1 MSGSVTNIAT
11 ENLINDSDKVS
22 GTNRRST
29 LIRTIAAILA
39 GVILFVAI
47 TKQLDY
53 MYATH
58 DMWDRILMHSY
69 ESEKDID
76 IVTLGSS
83 HVFCDISPEVLDAES
98 GMKSFNLATPSQRLD
113 CTYYLLKQALRQHDL
128 KKVYIECYYW
138 CGAEYEIWDK
148 TAAEYVKTEVTKDPA
163 NYATSWALSYAM
175 KPTAESAA
183 IRLGAADVEHGMET
197 VFPFV
202 RYREKLF
209 DGEYIKETIAT
220 KKSEDYKNYI
230 YRYEETDADGTVYTK
245 EYCPKGY
252 LSDNGGKLCDSE
264 KLYNRVRNLS
274 DYGMGQESRKWL
286 GKIISLCQKKGV
298 EITLF
303 TAPMY
308 DLQLISTGDYDRYVK
323 ELRAVADEYGIEYY
337 DFNLMKNEY
346 LDIKHGEYFMNMGHL
361 NSVGAEQFTKAFWE
375 TVNET
380 EKERFY
386 DSYKDKLA
394 AEPSEIFGLYYFYT
408 EPDGTMDAKGA
419 PVYKSREYHVAANR
433 DDVYDITVTT
443 SDGETISFENVNS
456 FTLPAD
462 SHGSIEVVGESGNI
476 TVNY

>member
-22 GTNRRST
+22 GTNRKST

-47 TKQLDY
+47 TRQLDY

-69 ESEKDID
+69 ESQKDID

-220 KKSEDYKNYI
+220 KKSDDYKNYI
-230 YRYEETDADGTVYTK
+230 YKYEETDADGTVYTK

-274 DYGMGQESRKWL
+274 DYGMGTESRKWL

-380 EKERFY
+380 EKDRFY

-419 PVYKSREYHVAANR
+419 PVYKSREHHVAANR

>member
-22 GTNRRST
+22 GTNRKST

-220 KKSEDYKNYI
+220 KKSDDYKNYI
-230 YRYEETDADGTVYTK
+230 YKYEETDADGTVYIK

-274 DYGMGQESRKWL
+274 DYGMGTESRKWL

>member
-22 GTNRRST
+22 GTNRKST

-220 KKSEDYKNYI
+220 KKSDDYKNYI
-230 YRYEETDADGTVYTK
+230 YKYEETDADGTVYTK

-274 DYGMGQESRKWL
+274 DYGMGTESRKWL

>member
-1 MSGSVTNIAT
+1 
-11 ENLINDSDKVS
+11 
-22 GTNRRST
+22 
-29 LIRTIAAILA
+29 
-39 GVILFVAI
+39 
-47 TKQLDY
+47 
-53 MYATH
+53 
-58 DMWDRILMHSY
+58 
-69 ESEKDID
+69 
-76 IVTLGSS
+76 
-83 HVFCDISPEVLDAES
+83 
-98 GMKSFNLATPSQRLD
+98 
-113 CTYYLLKQALRQHDL
+113 
-128 KKVYIECYYW
+128 
-138 CGAEYEIWDK
+138 
-148 TAAEYVKTEVTKDPA
+148 
-163 NYATSWALSYAM
+163 M

-220 KKSEDYKNYI
+220 KKSDDYKNYI
-230 YRYEETDADGTVYTK
+230 YKYEETDADGTVYTK

-274 DYGMGQESRKWL
+274 DYGMGAESRKWL

-337 DFNLMKNEY
+337 DFNLIKNEY

-375 TVNET
+375 TAGENT
-380 EKERFY
+380 DDSRLSHDDRFY
-386 DSYKDKLA
+386 NTYSDKLA

-443 SDGETISFENVNS
+443 SDGEIISFENVNS